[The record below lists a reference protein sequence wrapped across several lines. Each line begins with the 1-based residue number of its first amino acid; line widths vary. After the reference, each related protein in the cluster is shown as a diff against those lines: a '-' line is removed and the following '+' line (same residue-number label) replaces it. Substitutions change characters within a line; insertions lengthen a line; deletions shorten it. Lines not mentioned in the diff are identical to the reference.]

1 MIDKSTAVNEFN
13 LFAVVA
19 KHDDPSQDII
29 RRRIITEER
38 W

>member
-29 RRRIITEER
+29 RRRIITEEG